1 MKKKQIAIITLF
13 TIIITYLAVYFQ
25 WAEFYEGYGYSESNF
40 SFSIIFLF
48 VWGTFSYYWG
58 KTQEKKYLRFIIV
71 YWGIGII
78 ASILIWIFANN
89 QLIQSFLFPFYIW
102 YGIPLY
108 GFRYIPFLLCRL
120 SIDIPSLILI
130 TSPLGI
136 LCSLLGY
143 WLGCQLSKLI
153 KS

>member
-1 MKKKQIAIITLF
+1 MKKQIAIISLF
-13 TIIITYLAVYFQ
+13 TVIITYVFIYFQ

-40 SFSIIFLF
+40 SSSIIFLF
-48 VWGTFSYYWG
+48 AWGTLGYYLG
-58 KTQEKKYLRFIIV
+58 KTQEKKYLRFIII
-71 YWGIGII
+71 YWGIGIA

-102 YGIPLY
+102 YGAPLY
-108 GFRYIPFLLCRL
+108 GFRYIPFLLYRL
-120 SIDIPSLILI
+120 SIDIPNLILI

-136 LCSLLGY
+136 LCSLIGY
-143 WLGCQLSKLI
+143 WLGHKVSKLI